1 MATTRYYYSSAI
13 SEFIGE
19 EETSIVGKLTGSSQH
34 DINKKTS
41 SSWKEEIKSLKEALK
56 DYSGRGSIYLEYNIP
71 RMGRRVDAI
80 VLIDGIVFI
89 LEYKTGRQTFN
100 QSARN
105 QVWDYALDL
114 KNFHAD
120 SKDRILVPIVVVPCA
135 LNEDC
140 QLTPKSSEDKVY
152 EPLFT
157 NTHQLGTAIQNI
169 LDQAT
174 VQPSQSD
181 EAWANSGY
189 EPTPTII
196 EAAIALYEKNNV
208 ADITKSSGDI
218 EKTSKALN
226 RIIDHC
232 RKEKRKAIC
241 FITGVPGAGKT
252 LIGLNTAFNKDKGA
266 VYLSGNYPLVEV
278 LQEALTRDYME
289 RERIINSTEEKQ
301 ARIKKEDA
309 KREVKAFIQ
318 MIHHYRDQYLEG
330 VDITTKDIRPKP
342 GYFESNTDKAYI
354 PAEHVAI
361 FDEAQRAWTK
371 EELQRFM
378 REKKN
383 IQNFPYSEP
392 EYLISCMDRQPD
404 WGVVVCLVGNGQSI
418 NKGEA
423 GLNEWIETILRSYKN
438 WDVYISQPILD
449 SVRLSDTQRRAIQ
462 LQCNLQCK
470 PHHHLQRKLQC
481 NLSYSL
487 RNELQRCLT
496 YKPRRNLRNKLQH
509 NLMYKLKSNLRNVAQ
524 HSLHESLHLKISMRS
539 FRSESVSIFI
549 NQLLDLKVE
558 AAKST
563 LPKLSE
569 NNYPIVLTR
578 SLEGAKRW
586 LRSKKRGNERMGL
599 LASSKAE
606 RLKAISINVKYSP
619 NFVHWFL
626 ENSQDIRSS
635 DRLEDALTEFEV
647 QGLEIDWACVAWDAD
662 LRINMNENAWEHF
675 QLRGGNKWQ
684 NINKPANQEYQIN
697 AYRVLLTRARQ
708 GIVILIPEGDDTDE
722 TRKRDWYDRTYNYL
736 KGIGIPEIICSTWSG
751 IL

>member
-13 SEFIGE
+13 SEFIRE
-19 EETSIVGKLTGSSQH
+19 EETSIVGTLTESSQH

-41 SSWKEEIKSLKEALK
+41 SSWKEEINSLKEALK

-120 SKDRILVPIVVVPCA
+120 SKDRILAPIVVVPCA

-140 QLTPKSSEDKVY
+140 QLTPKSSADKVY

-157 NTHQLGTAIQNI
+157 NTSQLGTAIQNI
-169 LDQAT
+169 LDQVQVA
-174 VQPSQSD
+174 VQPSQTD
-181 EAWANSGY
+181 DAWANSGY

-196 EAAIALYEKNNV
+196 EAAIALYEKHSV
-208 ADITKSSGDI
+208 ADITKSGGDI
-218 EKTSKALN
+218 EKASKALN

-232 RKEKRKAIC
+232 QKEKRKAIC

-252 LIGLNTAFNKDKGA
+252 LIGLNTAIELFNQGIGA

-278 LQEALTRDYME
+278 LQEALTRDYIE
-289 RERIINSTEEKQ
+289 RKRIITSNEEKKT
-301 ARIKKEDA
+301 RTKKGDA

-330 VDITTKDIRPKP
+330 VDITANDIRPKP

-378 REKKN
+378 HEKKN

-392 EYLISCMDRQPD
+392 EYLISCMDRQRD

-423 GLNEWIETILRSYKN
+423 GLKEWIESILRRYRS
-438 WDVYISQPILD
+438 WDVYISQTILE
-449 SVRLSDTQRRAIQ
+449 SEELSDEQKRDIKPQ
-462 LQCNLQCK
+462 LK
-470 PHHHLQRKLQC
+470 DGKD
-481 NLSYSL
+481 
-487 RNELQRCLT
+487 
-496 YKPRRNLRNKLQH
+496 
-509 NLMYKLKSNLRNVAQ
+509 
-524 HSLHESLHLKISMRS
+524 LHLEMSMRS
-539 FRSESVSIFI
+539 FRSESVSLFI

-558 AAKST
+558 EARST
-563 LPKLSE
+563 LYELRK
-569 NNYPIVLTR
+569 NNYLIVLTR
-578 SLEGAKRW
+578 SLERAKRW

-635 DRLEDALTEFEV
+635 DALEDALTEFEV

-662 LRINMNENAWEHF
+662 LRINMTGNAWEHF

-708 GIVILIPEGDDTDE
+708 GIVVLIPEGDDVDT
-722 TRKRDWYDRTYNYL
+722 TRKREWYDRTYNYL
-736 KGIGIPEIICSTWSG
+736 KGIGIPEIQDQDI
-751 IL
+751 

>member
-1 MATTRYYYSSAI
+1 MATTRFYYSNTISEFTI

-41 SSWKEEIKSLKEALK
+41 SSWKAEIKSLKEALK

-71 RMGRRVDAI
+71 RMGHRVDAI
-80 VLIDGIVFI
+80 ILIDGIVFI
-89 LEYKTGRQTFN
+89 LEYKTGEQTFN

-120 SKDRILVPIVVVPCA
+120 SKDRILAPIVVVPCA

-157 NTHQLGTAIQNI
+157 NTRQLGTAIQNI

-174 VQPSQSD
+174 VQPSQTD
-181 EAWANSGY
+181 DAWANSGY

-196 EAAIALYEKNNV
+196 EAAIALYEKHNV
-208 ADITKSSGDI
+208 TDITKSGGDI
-218 EKTSKALN
+218 EKTSKALSK
-226 RIIDHC
+226 IIDDC
-232 RKEKRKAIC
+232 RSEHRKAIC

-252 LIGLNTAFNKDKGA
+252 LIGLNTAIEQSSKEGKA
-266 VYLSGNYPLVEV
+266 VYLSGNFPLVEV
-278 LQEALTRDYME
+278 LQEALTRDYIE
-289 RERIINSTEEKQ
+289 RKRCIESDEEKKT
-301 ARIKKEDA
+301 RTKKGNA
-309 KREVKAFIQ
+309 KREVKTFIQ

-330 VDITTKDIRPKP
+330 VDITPEDIKPIP
-342 GYFESNTDKAYI
+342 GYTDKAYI

-392 EYLISCMDRQPD
+392 EYLISCMDRQRD

-423 GLNEWIETILRSYKN
+423 GLKEWIESILRRYRS
-438 WDVYISQPILD
+438 WDVYISQAILE
-449 SVRLSDTQRRAIQ
+449 SGELSQEQITDIQ
-462 LQCNLQCK
+462 PQL
-470 PHHHLQRKLQC
+470 KL
-481 NLSYSL
+481 
-487 RNELQRCLT
+487 RE
-496 YKPRRNLRNKLQH
+496 
-509 NLMYKLKSNLRNVAQ
+509 
-524 HSLHESLHLKISMRS
+524 ELHLEMSMRS
-539 FRSESVSIFI
+539 FRSESVSLFI

-558 AAKST
+558 EAKST
-563 LPKLSE
+563 LSELIE

-578 SLEGAKRW
+578 SLERAKRW
-586 LRSKKRGNERMGL
+586 LRSKKRGNERIGL

-606 RLKAISINVKYSP
+606 RLKAISINVKYNP

-626 ENSQDIRSS
+626 EDSQDIRSS
-635 DRLEDALTEFEV
+635 DTLEDALTEFKV

-662 LRINMNENAWEHF
+662 LRLSEDKRSWEHF
-675 QLRGGNKWQ
+675 QLRGGSDWQ
-684 NINKPANQEYQIN
+684 NIKKSVNQEYQIN

-708 GIVILIPEGDDTDE
+708 GIVVLIPEGDDTDT
-722 TRKRDWYDRTYNYL
+722 TRKREWYDRTYNYL
-736 KGIGIPEIICSTWSG
+736 KEIGIPEIQDQDI
-751 IL
+751 

>member
-13 SEFIGE
+13 SEFIRE
-19 EETSIVGKLTGSSQH
+19 EGTSIIVGKLTESSQH

-41 SSWKEEIKSLKEALK
+41 SSWKEEINSLKEALK

-120 SKDRILVPIVVVPCA
+120 SKDRILAPIVVVPGA

-157 NTHQLGTAIQNI
+157 NTSQLGTAIQNI
-169 LDQAT
+169 LDQVQVA
-174 VQPSQSD
+174 VQPSQTD
-181 EAWANSGY
+181 DAWANSGY

-196 EAAIALYEKNNV
+196 EAAIALYEKHSV
-208 ADITKSSGDI
+208 ADITKSGGDI

-252 LIGLNTAFNKDKGA
+252 LIGLNTAIELFNQGIGA

-278 LQEALTRDYME
+278 LQEALTRDYIE
-289 RERIINSTEEKQ
+289 RKRIITSNEEKKT
-301 ARIKKEDA
+301 RPKKGDA

-330 VDITTKDIRPKP
+330 VDITANDIRPKP
-342 GYFESNTDKAYI
+342 GYFENNTDKAYI

-392 EYLISCMDRQPD
+392 EYLISCMDRQRD

-423 GLNEWIETILRSYKN
+423 GLNEWIASIQRRYKS
-438 WDVYISQPILD
+438 WDVYISQTILSEEQERD
-449 SVRLSDTQRRAIQ
+449 IAPQ
-462 LQCNLQCK
+462 LKHQ
-470 PHHHLQRKLQC
+470 
-481 NLSYSL
+481 
-487 RNELQRCLT
+487 E
-496 YKPRRNLRNKLQH
+496 
-509 NLMYKLKSNLRNVAQ
+509 
-524 HSLHESLHLKISMRS
+524 ELHLEMSMRS

-549 NQLLDLKVE
+549 NQLLNLKVKE
-558 AAKST
+558 ARST
-563 LPKLSE
+563 LNKLKKD
-569 NNYPIVLTR
+569 NYPIVLTR
-578 SLEGAKRW
+578 SLERAKRW

-635 DRLEDALTEFEV
+635 DTLEDALTEFEV

-662 LRINMNENAWEHF
+662 LRLSEDKHSWEHF
-675 QLRGGNKWQ
+675 QLRGGSKWQ
-684 NINKPANQEYQIN
+684 NIKKSVNQEYQIN

-708 GIVILIPEGDDTDE
+708 GIVILTPEGDDTDT
-722 TRKRDWYDRTYNYL
+722 TRKREWYDRTYNYL
-736 KGIGIPEIICSTWSG
+736 KGIGIPEIQDQDI
-751 IL
+751 